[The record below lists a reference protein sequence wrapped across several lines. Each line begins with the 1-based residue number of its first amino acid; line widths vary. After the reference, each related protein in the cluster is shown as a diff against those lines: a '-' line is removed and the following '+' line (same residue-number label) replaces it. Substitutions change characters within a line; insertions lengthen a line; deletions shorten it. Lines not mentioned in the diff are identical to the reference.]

1 VIRVEELDLY
11 VEELEDIEAAAEDI
25 EINMTCCCCC
35 C

>member
-1 VIRVEELDLY
+1 MEELDLY
-11 VEELEDIEAAAEDI
+11 VEELEDIDAAAEV